1 MTKKITENFEIFPW
15 NENLEIGIEQIDKEH
30 RVLINLLNK
39 LANSLTQE
47 RNIEI
52 EETFNELAK
61 YAEYHFK
68 SEEKIWK
75 EHIVNKELLDE
86 HYKSHESFL
95 PKVLELKE
103 KNQDKSYNE
112 VIEEILLFLIRW
124 LAFHIVDE
132 DKRFALIIK
141 SLEDGKNIKEAIYE
155 TESMMSGSMKNLIET
170 ILSMYDKLSIKTIN
184 LIRERKARLRAEREL
199 KKINKKLEE
208 LSRTDQLTKIYNR
221 RYFDEQ
227 FNLELKESI
236 KNQKLLTVLIFDIDY
251 FKKLN
256 DTYGHAKGDEALKKV
271 SKTLKNLC
279 IEHEITIYRVGGEEF
294 TILFSNKNEKEV
306 LALILKIQTLIKELK
321 IPNKGSHISDLVTI
335 SGGLISIIPTKEN
348 SIDSIMRLADERL
361 YKAKRTGRNKIITI

>member
-1 MTKKITENFEIFPW
+1 M
-15 NENLEIGIEQIDKEH
+15 
-30 RVLINLLNK
+30 
-39 LANSLTQE
+39 
-47 RNIEI
+47 
-52 EETFNELAK
+52 
-61 YAEYHFK
+61 
-68 SEEKIWK
+68 
-75 EHIVNKELLDE
+75 
-86 HYKSHESFL
+86 
-95 PKVLELKE
+95 
-103 KNQDKSYNE
+103 
-112 VIEEILLFLIRW
+112 
-124 LAFHIVDE
+124 
-132 DKRFALIIK
+132 
-141 SLEDGKNIKEAIYE
+141 
-155 TESMMSGSMKNLIET
+155 
-170 ILSMYDKLSIKTIN
+170 
-184 LIRERKARLRAEREL
+184 
-199 KKINKKLEE
+199 
-208 LSRTDQLTKIYNR
+208 SRTDQLTKIYNR

-321 IPNKGSHISDLVTI
+321 IPNKGSHISDFVTI